1 MWNNSQYQRVLCYNE
16 NVGCGCDIERVHF
29 APMDRHGDFLCNGG
43 YGVEPIIAARNLKKI
58 YRMGSAKIHALDGVD
73 IDVMPGEICAIL
85 GTSGSGK
92 STLLS
97 LLAGLEHPS
106 AGKIF
111 IKKKPTYKMTEK
123 ELVDFRLEHIGFVFQ
138 SFNLMPTMTAAENV
152 ALPLMFRGVP
162 RAKRLK
168 AAKKLLIK
176 MGMKQQLGNHPN
188 QLSGGQQQR
197 VSIARAI
204 IAKPEIIFADEPTG
218 NLDSATAIQIMD
230 IMCGAARERGATL
243 LFVTH
248 DPSKAEYA
256 DQVIHI
262 IDGKVAKRETRSREI
277 DAETIVQ
284 AELGTQGEE

>member
-1 MWNNSQYQRVLCYNE
+1 
-16 NVGCGCDIERVHF
+16 
-29 APMDRHGDFLCNGG
+29 
-43 YGVEPIIAARNLKKI
+43 
-58 YRMGSAKIHALDGVD
+58 
-73 IDVMPGEICAIL
+73 
-85 GTSGSGK
+85 
-92 STLLS
+92 
-97 LLAGLEHPS
+97 
-106 AGKIF
+106 
-111 IKKKPTYKMTEK
+111 
-123 ELVDFRLEHIGFVFQ
+123 
-138 SFNLMPTMTAAENV
+138 MTAAENV

-162 RAKRLK
+162 RTKRLK

-230 IMCGAARERGATL
+230 IMCGAARTGRYAA
-243 LFVTH
+243 FCNARS
-248 DPSKAEYA
+248 SKAEYA

>member
-1 MWNNSQYQRVLCYNE
+1 M
-16 NVGCGCDIERVHF
+16 
-29 APMDRHGDFLCNGG
+29 
-43 YGVEPIIAARNLKKI
+43 EPIIAARNLKKI

-73 IDVMPGEICAIL
+73 IDVEPGQICAIL

-97 LLAGLEHPS
+97 LLAGLEHPTS
-106 AGKIF
+106 GRIF
-111 IKKKPTYKMTEK
+111 IKKKPTYKMNES
-123 ELVDFRLEHIGFVFQ
+123 ELVDFRLKHIGFVFQ
-138 SFNLMPTMTAAENV
+138 SFNLMPTMTAVENV

-162 RAKRLK
+162 RARRMK
-168 AAKKLLIK
+168 AAKKLLVE
-176 MGMKQQLGNHPN
+176 MGLGQQLKNLPN

-218 NLDSATAIQIMD
+218 NLDSVTAEQIMD
-230 IMCGAARERGATL
+230 LMCGQAKKRGATL

-248 DPSKAEYA
+248 DPTKAEYA

-262 IDGKVAKRETRSREI
+262 IDGKVAKRELRGPAEI
-277 DAETIVQ
+277 GAENIIQ
-284 AELGTQGEE
+284 AELGTQGEEK

>member
-1 MWNNSQYQRVLCYNE
+1 M
-16 NVGCGCDIERVHF
+16 
-29 APMDRHGDFLCNGG
+29 
-43 YGVEPIIAARNLKKI
+43 EPIITARNLKKI
-58 YRMGSAKIHALDGVD
+58 YHMGNSKIHALDGVD

-97 LLAGLEHPS
+97 LLAGLEHPT

-111 IKKKPTYKMTEK
+111 IKKKPTYKMNEK
-123 ELVDFRLEHIGFVFQ
+123 ELVDFRLKHIGFVFQ
-138 SFNLMPTMTAAENV
+138 SFNLMPTMNAAENV

-162 RAKRLK
+162 RAKRMK
-168 AAKKLLIK
+168 AAEKLLRQ
-176 MGMKQQLGNHPN
+176 MGLKPQLKNLPS

-218 NLDSATAIQIMD
+218 NLDSHTADQIME
-230 IMCGAARERGATL
+230 IMCGEARRRGATL

-262 IDGKVAKRETRSREI
+262 IDGKVASRE
-277 DAETIVQ
+277 ARNPAVNEEAT
-284 AELGTQGEE
+284 EGEN

>member
-1 MWNNSQYQRVLCYNE
+1 M
-16 NVGCGCDIERVHF
+16 
-29 APMDRHGDFLCNGG
+29 
-43 YGVEPIIAARNLKKI
+43 EPIIAARNLKKI
-58 YRMGSAKIHALDGVD
+58 YKMGNAKIHALDGVD

-97 LLAGLEHPS
+97 LLAGLEHPTS
-106 AGKIF
+106 GKIF

-123 ELVDFRLEHIGFVFQ
+123 ELVDFRLDHIGFVFQ

-152 ALPLMFRGVP
+152 ALPLMFKGISRV
-162 RAKRLK
+162 KRLK
-168 AAKKLLIK
+168 MAKKLLIE
-176 MGMKQQLGNHPN
+176 MGMKPQLKNRPS

-218 NLDSATAIQIMD
+218 NLDSATAVQIMD
-230 IMCGAARERGATL
+230 IMCNAARKRGATL

-248 DPSKAEYA
+248 DPTKAEYA

-262 IDGKVAKRETRSREI
+262 IDGKVAKREMRSPERN
-277 DAETIVQ
+277 AETIIQ
-284 AELGTQGEE
+284 EELGTQGEE

>member
-1 MWNNSQYQRVLCYNE
+1 
-16 NVGCGCDIERVHF
+16 
-29 APMDRHGDFLCNGG
+29 
-43 YGVEPIIAARNLKKI
+43 VEPIITARNLKKI
-58 YRMGSAKIHALDGVD
+58 YHMGNSKIHALDGVD

-97 LLAGLEHPS
+97 LLAGLEHPT

-111 IKKKPTYKMTEK
+111 IKKKPTYKMNEK
-123 ELVDFRLEHIGFVFQ
+123 ELVDFRLKHIGFVFQ
-138 SFNLMPTMTAAENV
+138 SFNLMPTMNAAENV

-162 RAKRLK
+162 RAKRMK
-168 AAKKLLIK
+168 AAEKLLRQ
-176 MGMKQQLGNHPN
+176 MGLKPQLKNLPS

-218 NLDSATAIQIMD
+218 NLDSHTADQIME
-230 IMCGAARERGATL
+230 IMCGEARKRGATL

-262 IDGKVAKRETRSREI
+262 IDGKVASRE
-277 DAETIVQ
+277 ARNPAVNEEAT
-284 AELGTQGEE
+284 EGEN

>member
-1 MWNNSQYQRVLCYNE
+1 M
-16 NVGCGCDIERVHF
+16 
-29 APMDRHGDFLCNGG
+29 
-43 YGVEPIIAARNLKKI
+43 EPIITARNLKKI
-58 YRMGSAKIHALDGVD
+58 YHMGNSKIHALDGVD

-97 LLAGLEHPS
+97 LLAGLEHPT

-111 IKKKPTYKMTEK
+111 IKKKPTYKMNEK
-123 ELVDFRLEHIGFVFQ
+123 ELVDFRLKHIGFVFQ
-138 SFNLMPTMTAAENV
+138 SFNLMPTMNAAENV

-162 RAKRLK
+162 RAKRMK
-168 AAKKLLIK
+168 AAEKLLRQ
-176 MGMKQQLGNHPN
+176 MGLKPQLKNLPS

-218 NLDSATAIQIMD
+218 NLDSHTADQIME
-230 IMCGAARERGATL
+230 IMCGEARKRGATL

-262 IDGKVAKRETRSREI
+262 IDGKVASRE
-277 DAETIVQ
+277 ARNPAVNEEAT
-284 AELGTQGEE
+284 EGEN

>member
-1 MWNNSQYQRVLCYNE
+1 MK
-16 NVGCGCDIERVHF
+16 
-29 APMDRHGDFLCNGG
+29 
-43 YGVEPIIAARNLKKI
+43 PIIAARGLKKS
-58 YRMGSAKIHALDGVD
+58 YQMGGTRLHALNGVD
-73 IDVMPGEICAIL
+73 IDVMPGEVCAIL

-106 AGKIF
+106 SGKIF
-111 IKKKPTYKMTEK
+111 IKNQPTYKMNEK
-123 ELVDFRLEHIGFVFQ
+123 ELVDFRLKHIGFVFQ
-138 SFNLMPTMTAAENV
+138 SFNLMPIMTSVENV

-162 RAKRLK
+162 RGRRMS
-168 AAKKLLIK
+168 AAKDLLIQ
-176 MGMKQQLGNHPN
+176 MGLKKQLKNLPS

-204 IAKPEIIFADEPTG
+204 IVRPEIIFADEPTG
-218 NLDSATAIQIMD
+218 NLDSATAVQIMD
-230 IMCGAARERGATL
+230 LICDTARKRGATL

-262 IDGKVAKRETRSREI
+262 IDGKVARREMRERPPEDRSHS
-277 DAETIVQ
+277 
-284 AELGTQGEE
+284 QGGN

>member
-1 MWNNSQYQRVLCYNE
+1 M
-16 NVGCGCDIERVHF
+16 
-29 APMDRHGDFLCNGG
+29 
-43 YGVEPIIAARNLKKI
+43 EPIITARNLKKI
-58 YRMGSAKIHALDGVD
+58 YHMGNSKIHALDGVD

-97 LLAGLEHPS
+97 LLAGLEHPT

-111 IKKKPTYKMTEK
+111 IKKKPTYKMNEK
-123 ELVDFRLEHIGFVFQ
+123 ELVDFRLKHIGFVFQ
-138 SFNLMPTMTAAENV
+138 SFNLMPTMNAAENV

-162 RAKRLK
+162 RAKRMK
-168 AAKKLLIK
+168 AAEKLLRQ
-176 MGMKQQLGNHPN
+176 MGLKPQLKNLPS

-218 NLDSATAIQIMD
+218 NLDSHTADQIME
-230 IMCGAARERGATL
+230 IMCGEARKRGATL

-262 IDGKVAKRETRSREI
+262 IDGKVASRE
-277 DAETIVQ
+277 ARNPAANEEAT
-284 AELGTQGEE
+284 EGEN

>member
-1 MWNNSQYQRVLCYNE
+1 MGVFP
-16 NVGCGCDIERVHF
+16 F
-29 APMDRHGDFLCNGG
+29 ASDRGFYFPFWRGT
-43 YGVEPIIAARNLKKI
+43 VEPIIIARNLKKT
-58 YRMGSAKIHALDGVD
+58 YRMGNAKIHALAGVD
-73 IDVMPGEICAIL
+73 IDVMPGEVCAIL

-97 LLAGLEHPS
+97 LLAGLEHPT

-111 IKKKPTYKMTEK
+111 IRKKPTYKMNES
-123 ELVDFRLEHIGFVFQ
+123 ELVDFRLKHIGFVFQ

-162 RAKRLK
+162 RAVRMK
-168 AAKKLLIK
+168 AANRLLVE
-176 MGMKQQLGNHPN
+176 MGLGKHLKNMPN

-218 NLDSATAIQIMD
+218 NLDSVTAEQIME
-230 IMCGAARERGATL
+230 IMCGQVRKRGATL

-248 DPSKAEYA
+248 DPTKAEYA

-262 IDGKVAKRETRSREI
+262 IDGKVAKRERHGPAAGKT
-277 DAETIVQ
+277 AQ
-284 AELGTQGEE
+284 AESETQGEET

>member
-1 MWNNSQYQRVLCYNE
+1 M
-16 NVGCGCDIERVHF
+16 
-29 APMDRHGDFLCNGG
+29 
-43 YGVEPIIAARNLKKI
+43 EPIIAARNLKKI

-73 IDVMPGEICAIL
+73 IDVMPGEVCAIL

-97 LLAGLEHPS
+97 LLAGLEHPT
-106 AGKIF
+106 AGRIF
-111 IKKKPTYKMTEK
+111 IKKKPTYKMNES
-123 ELVDFRLEHIGFVFQ
+123 ELVDFRLKHIGFVFQ
-138 SFNLMPTMTAAENV
+138 SFNLMPTMTAVENV

-162 RAKRLK
+162 RARRME
-168 AAKKLLIK
+168 AAKKLLVE
-176 MGMKQQLGNHPN
+176 MGLRQQLKNLPN

-218 NLDSATAIQIMD
+218 NLDSVTAEQIMD
-230 IMCGAARERGATL
+230 IMCGQAKKRGATL

-248 DPSKAEYA
+248 DPAKAEYA

-262 IDGKVAKRETRSREI
+262 IDGKVAKRETHGPAEI
-277 DAETIVQ
+277 SAEEIIQ
-284 AELGTQGEE
+284 AELGIQGEEK

>member
-1 MWNNSQYQRVLCYNE
+1 MEFFVSPSLRAGLFYARKTPFWRQPL
-16 NVGCGCDIERVHF
+16 
-29 APMDRHGDFLCNGG
+29 
-43 YGVEPIIAARNLKKI
+43 EPIIAARNLKKI

-73 IDVMPGEICAIL
+73 IDVKPGQICAIL

-97 LLAGLEHPS
+97 LLAGLEHPTS
-106 AGKIF
+106 GRIF
-111 IKKKPTYKMTEK
+111 IKKKPTYKMNES
-123 ELVDFRLEHIGFVFQ
+123 ELVDFRLKHIGFVFQ
-138 SFNLMPTMTAAENV
+138 SFNLMPTMTAVENV

-162 RAKRLK
+162 RAARMK
-168 AAKKLLIK
+168 AAKKLLVE
-176 MGMKQQLGNHPN
+176 MGLGQQLKNLPN

-218 NLDSATAIQIMD
+218 NLDSVTAEQIMD
-230 IMCGAARERGATL
+230 IMCGQAKKRGATL

-248 DPSKAEYA
+248 DPTKAEYA

-262 IDGKVAKRETRSREI
+262 IDGKVAKRELREP
-277 DAETIVQ
+277 AEISTGDIIQ
-284 AELGTQGEE
+284 AELGTQGEEK